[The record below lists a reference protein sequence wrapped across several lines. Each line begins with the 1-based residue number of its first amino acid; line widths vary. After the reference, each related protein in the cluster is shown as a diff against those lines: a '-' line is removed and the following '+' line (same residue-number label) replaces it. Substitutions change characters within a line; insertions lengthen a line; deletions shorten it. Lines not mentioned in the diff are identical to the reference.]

1 MRTRGWWL
9 IQIFY
14 LLLLGVSGVGLVA
27 PSLTTREG
35 RWGVGLALANI
46 ALVILGSGVT
56 WFAYRPGQP
65 WAWWLVL
72 TSGLCYGIPM
82 TLIDHLQVGWMG
94 PVSFLEL
101 LLLILWAVG
110 LGLGHQVAFQGKLVT
125 RTWTG

>member
-1 MRTRGWWL
+1 MSSQGTPPLRTRGWWL

-35 RWGVGLALANI
+35 RWGVGLALANL

-65 WAWWLVL
+65 
-72 TSGLCYGIPM
+72 GHG
-82 TLIDHLQVGWMG
+82 GWFS
-94 PVSFLEL
+94 PVVS
-101 LLLILWAVG
+101 AT
-110 LGLGHQVAFQGKLVT
+110 AF
-125 RTWTG
+125 R